1 MTSPTPR
8 QVGQVRSTTKKPWL
22 ARTWPRPWHMVQGR
36 ALVPGLAPVPPHG
49 SHLAVVSILQ
59 LDLLAGE
66 GVFEAD
72 LEIVAKVR
80 AAQGVGAA
88 VGLLAVH
95 ELAED
100 ILENVGEGAEIL
112 GARPARAAVA
122 EGGVAEAVVGGALL
136 RVLQAIIGLVDRLE
150 PRLAVL
156 AAGIAVG
163 MAFHREPAIG
173 GLRSSARRRRARP
186 GAARNNRFQP

>member
-22 ARTWPRPWHMVQGR
+22 GADLAAAVAHGAGPRAG
-36 ALVPGLAPVPPHG
+36 PGLGAVAAAG
-49 SHLAVVSILQ
+49 LALGGGVDPE

-66 GVFEAD
+66 GVLEAD
-72 LEIVAKVR
+72 LEIVAQVR
-80 AAQGVGAA
+80 AAQRVGAA

-112 GARPARAAVA
+112 APRRRPAPPLRKAAW
-122 EGGVAEAVVGGALL
+122 
-136 RVLQAIIGLVDRLE
+136 
-150 PRLAVL
+150 PK
-156 AAGIAVG
+156 
-163 MAFHREPAIG
+163 
-173 GLRSSARRRRARP
+173 RS
-186 GAARNNRFQP
+186 